1 MRILIFG
8 PPGGGKGTQAKLLA
22 EDFGVPHYSTG
33 DMLRNAAAE
42 RTPLGAKAKELMDAG
57 QLVPDQVMIG
67 IVRDALKT
75 PAAARGFILDGF
87 PRTVPQA
94 EALSQIF
101 KELGITSFT
110 VINMDVDEEEIVRR
124 LGNRVMCPAEGTIF
138 SGDLDEVRAGSPC
151 PSCGKPLIQRDDDRP
166 ATVRERLKVYRAK
179 TAPVLTFYEQQG
191 VVVTVDAAGSIDVVH
206 REIKALVGSPLQ
218 S

>member
-1 MRILIFG
+1 
-8 PPGGGKGTQAKLLA
+8 
-22 EDFGVPHYSTG
+22 
-33 DMLRNAAAE
+33 MLRTAAAE
-42 RTPLGAKAKELMDAG
+42 RTPLGTKAKELMDAG

-75 PAAARGFILDGF
+75 PAAARGFILDGY

-94 EALSQIF
+94 EALAQIF
-101 KELGITSFT
+101 KDLGITTFT
-110 VINMDVDEEEIVRR
+110 VINMDVDDEELVRR

-138 SGDLDEVRAGSPC
+138 SSDLDDVRAGSPC

-166 ATVRERLKVYRAK
+166 ATVRERLKVYHAK
-179 TAPVLTFYEQQG
+179 TAPVLTFYEKLG
-191 VVVTVDAAGSIDVVH
+191 VVVTVDASGSIDVVH